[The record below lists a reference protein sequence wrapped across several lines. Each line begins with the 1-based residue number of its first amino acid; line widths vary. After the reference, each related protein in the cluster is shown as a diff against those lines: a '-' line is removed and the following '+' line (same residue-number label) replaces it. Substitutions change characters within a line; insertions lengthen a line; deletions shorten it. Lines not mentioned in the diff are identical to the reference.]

1 MQTTAEQYHDPRR
14 PSVIPGAVQLGLAS
28 AMERAGVGVSRYGL
42 VAILLLIGGLKFTP
56 AEAQGIQPL
65 VSHSPLMAWMY
76 SFLSIQAVST
86 LIGIIEIAVAFLIAL
101 RPVSPRSSFVG
112 SAGAIIT
119 FLITLS
125 FLFTTPGAFEPG
137 YWYPRLGGAGQFLI
151 KDLALLGV
159 SIWTAAEAFKAASI
173 QDKKMACQ
181 R

>member
-14 PSVIPGAVQLGLAS
+14 PSVIPGAVQPGLAS
-28 AMERAGVGVSRYGL
+28 AMERVGVGVSRYGL
-42 VAILLLIGGLKFTP
+42 VTILMLIGGLKFTP

-86 LIGIIEIAVAFLIAL
+86 LIGIIEIAVAFLMAL
-101 RPVSPRSSFVG
+101 RPVSPRLSFIG
-112 SAGAIIT
+112 SAGAVII
-119 FLITLS
+119 FLITLT

-137 YWYPRLGGAGQFLI
+137 YWYPRLSGAGQFLI

-173 QDKKMACQ
+173 RDKKKAC
-181 R
+181 RC